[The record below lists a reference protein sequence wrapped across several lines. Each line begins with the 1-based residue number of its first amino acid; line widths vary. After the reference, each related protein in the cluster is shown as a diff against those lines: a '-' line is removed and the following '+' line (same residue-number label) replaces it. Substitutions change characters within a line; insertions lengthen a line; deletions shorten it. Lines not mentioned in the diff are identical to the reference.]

1 MQENVTWNENDGV
14 SEVPLSSPKE
24 NKSSSKSDSDY
35 TMTRLRRKLTLLI
48 YSSAKEAL
56 HNDRK

>member
-1 MQENVTWNENDGV
+1 MTWNENDGV